1 MKTLKIVLFSIGLLL
16 SAPQINAFVTDKDL
30 SKDTLLIEYIQE
42 IAQQD
47 HQVID
52 GKVIVAQLLKHERDP
67 FIHLIVKV
75 NEYIETNNGKEP
87 GIVAILKMAKETGV
101 NILLLKRIK
110 TILDSIKEKTGK
122 DFRKFCT
129 LIVTGYYEYI
139 DEQGDIH
146 DVSFEITDTN
156 TGNKQRTR
164 A

>member
-16 SAPQINAFVTDKDL
+16 STPNIGAFATDKDL
-30 SKDTLLIEYIQE
+30 SKDTHFIEYIQE

-47 HQVID
+47 HQAID
-52 GKVIVAQLLKHERDP
+52 GKVVVAHLHEHKRES

-75 NEYIETNNGKEP
+75 NEYLDANDGKEP

-101 NILLLKRIK
+101 NILLLKKIK
-110 TILDSIKEKTGK
+110 TILDTIKQQTGK
-122 DFRKFCT
+122 DFREFCT

-139 DEQGDIH
+139 DEQGNVH
-146 DVSFEITDTN
+146 DVSFEINDTN
-156 TGNKQRTR
+156 TGKQRAR